1 MPLVSPLKLLLLAL
15 GAFLRPAKL
24 ALLLLVALLCQVA
37 YWYLGS
43 PGPQLLAGPGQLE
56 RSLHAALPAI
66 LWAVLLFL
74 AVPITF
80 LWLAGDSLRRVGVG
94 LGDTAFGAKLL
105 LVALPLAVG
114 ALLVGSLFP
123 EVQATYPWAGDW
135 PGRSPLHLLAW
146 TGLYALYYLAYE
158 FFYRGFLMRGL
169 EPYWGLPAAI
179 WVQTLAST
187 LLHLGKPAAETLGAI
202 PMGLAFAAVAVR
214 SRSLLWPVLL
224 HLLIGALTDTFS
236 LWRQG
241 LLL

>member
-1 MPLVSPLKLLLLAL
+1 MPLVSPLILLLRDLAAL
-15 GAFLRPAKL
+15 LRPSKL
-24 ALLLLVALLCQVA
+24 ALLLLVALLAQVA

-43 PGPQLLAGPGQLE
+43 PGPQLLAGSEAQ
-56 RSLHAALPAI
+56 RSLRAALPAI
-66 LWAVLLFL
+66 LWALLFL
-74 AVPITF
+74 LTLPALFVQLT
-80 LWLAGDSLRRVGVG
+80 GDSWRRMGVG
-94 LGDTAFGAKLL
+94 LGDAAFGIKLL

-123 EVQATYPWAGDW
+123 AVQATYPWAGDW
-135 PGRSPLHLLAW
+135 PGRSTLHLLAW

-158 FFYRGFLMRGL
+158 FFYRGFLLRGL
-169 EPYWGLPAAI
+169 EPYWGLSAAI

-224 HLLIGALTDTFS
+224 HLLIGVLTDAFS

-241 LLL
+241 LLF

>member
-1 MPLVSPLKLLLLAL
+1 MSTLTPLLRDLWAL
-15 GAFLRPAKL
+15 LRPAKL
-24 ALLLLVALLCQVA
+24 ALLLGVALLAQVA

-43 PGPQLLAGPGQLE
+43 PGPQLLGGPGQLQ
-56 RSLHAALPAI
+56 RSLQTALPAI
-66 LWAVLLFL
+66 LWALLLFL
-74 AVPITF
+74 AVPIGF
-80 LWLAGDSLRRVGVG
+80 LWLTGDSLRRVGVG
-94 LGDTAFGAKLL
+94 LGDAAFGMKLL
-105 LVALPLAVG
+105 LVALPLAG
-114 ALLVGSLFP
+114 MALSVGSLFP

-158 FFYRGFLMRGL
+158 FFYRGFLLRGL
-169 EPYWGLPAAI
+169 EPYWGLPTAI

-202 PMGLAFAAVAVR
+202 PMGLAFAAVTVR

-241 LLL
+241 LLF